1 MKKLIKTYLN
11 TETAFIIAVA
21 IFEIFHVQRLFGG
34 AELLTGG
41 DNYIF
46 LQLGKINLYPYMWDL
61 KFTSFGGINV
71 SLPNLLGIPFY
82 SYFLKYLPFPLMERV
97 LIFFLYFFRYIAFIK
112 LIKLLSKKLSYFS
125 LIPALI
131 LFSFNAFETL
141 NPFSLFP
148 LMYSIY
154 LPFSLYY
161 FLKLYLS
168 NKFDFSNIF
177 KLIILSIIFSPI
189 NSNIALGVTIFIPQ
203 ILFIFYNIKNINRY
217 KIINICTYIL
227 LLFIT
232 SLWWFFPLVLYFLNS
247 AKEIFSSNWF
257 SATGIGN
264 LGSNFRFIGQWGWY
278 GGHFLY
284 KYYPFSKYYDNFF
297 VIVITYSIA
306 LFSLLGSSI
315 GKINDKASA
324 KVRSFFILLIIVDLF
339 FINGSGAPFGMIYNF
354 LYNYAFGFK
363 IFREPF
369 TKFGEIYVLS
379 LCILFY
385 FSLEHLRN
393 VFLNKFLVRAVFF
406 ILTIGIVFVAIKP
419 SFLGDHVWSKWNGSM
434 RTFRVD
440 VPDYWKEF
448 ENYVKLNINNSRI
461 LTTPRIFY
469 GASWNWPR
477 GVSSADDIAVNF
489 IGNNNNLIRN
499 PLPSVGGRPGAVL
512 DNFFNDANI
521 NPDYVGLLGADYV
534 LQENDL
540 DWRYSPVFTYS
551 PDKNTKF
558 MENLDLLKIAEFG
571 RFTDSYMSKIAN
583 EDPEVSVRD
592 NLYPSLLNKPALVLY
607 RSNPDK
613 VLPKIYVPK
622 NIVYSTGKIQNLP
635 SILNYEESIK
645 KIDIRNVYFIDVFKS
660 DVNKYINENILNYS
674 DSLVLFPKILVTK
687 MNLKSYIWDI
697 GWSWPEV
704 NISPSSYEYAFVTLQ
719 ERINLFT
726 LFDNMKKID
735 LLAWYS
741 SKRVEELKKY
751 PLSSKTKLKIINILL
766 SDISYAVNIIEKTP
780 VNKRDSRYW
789 EVVSKFNSYAHR
801 TFGELSTT
809 NISLVRD
816 SKALDRLKK
825 LSSEML
831 RINGLDCGE
840 LCYRFQVPED
850 GKYNLFING
859 KLIKELYLQKEN
871 PIKTNLDTSLYMNNL
886 DIGEIQNFGET
897 GKFAQVKDW
906 KEDKQYRISFDYKTD
921 YGKLTFVVVEELKS
935 VINSS
940 TIDRKNLIKVFPDT
954 FITNKKNK
962 EIINNTK
969 YCSFVENGLCYTH
982 YEKVVKA
989 SKKAQAALF
998 LFEFNSNTF
1007 PIKNIHVNEV
1017 GILDVRLVKEKIHN
1031 FDTNSDNFPKIDFT
1045 MINPTKYLV
1054 HVSNAKTPYFLV
1066 FNETFNSG
1074 WKLYKDDKSNIK
1086 MKEYMLF
1093 GWFGDI
1099 VSKLMKNFDTAP
1111 KTTLSTYFN
1120 GDILE
1125 KKGDYVFIDS
1135 HTFETWG
1142 RKDIVSDKHYI
1153 ANGFANSWLISPND
1167 VGGKQEYNLILDFWP
1182 QRIFILLFILF
1193 AFVLTFST
1201 LYIFYLR
1208 LKKYDKD

>member
-232 SLWWFFPLVLYFLNS
+232 SLWWLFPLVLYFLNS

-284 KYYPFSKYYDNFF
+284 KYYSFSKYYDNII

-339 FINGSGAPFGMIYNF
+339 FINGSGAPFGFVYNFIYN
-354 LYNYAFGFK
+354 NIFGFK

-369 TKFGEIYVLS
+369 TKFGEIYVLAV
-379 LCILFY
+379 CVLFY
-385 FSLEHLRN
+385 FSLERLRSI
-393 VFLNKFLVRAVFF
+393 FKKKTSSLVYLFCF
-406 ILTIGIVFVAIKP
+406 ILILVFIAVKP
-419 SFLGDHVWSKWNGSM
+419 SILGDHVWSKWNGSM

-674 DSLVLFPKILVTK
+674 DSLVLFPKRLVTK
-687 MNLKSYIWDI
+687 MNLNSYIWDN

-704 NISPSSYEYAFVTLQ
+704 NVSPESLEYAFVIFQ
-719 ERINLFT
+719 EKINLFI
-726 LFDNMKKID
+726 LLDNMKKLD
-735 LLAWYS
+735 LLAWNS
-741 SKRVEELKKY
+741 SKRVEEIKKY
-751 PLSSKTKLKIINILL
+751 SLSNKNKLKILSSLLNDINYAI
-766 SDISYAVNIIEKTP
+766 DIIDKTP
-780 VNKRDSRYW
+780 GNKRDSRYW
-789 EVVSKFNSYAHR
+789 EVTSKFNSYAER
-801 TFGELSTT
+801 TFGVLSTLNT
-809 NISLVRD
+809 SLIMD
-816 SKALDRLKK
+816 AKTLDRLNK
-825 LSSEML
+825 LRTTML
-831 RINGLDCGE
+831 KINGVNCGE

-859 KLIKELYLQKEN
+859 SWIEELRLQKDYSVQ
-871 PIKTNLDTSLYMNNL
+871 TNLNTSLYIKNL
-886 DIGEIQNFGET
+886 DIGEIQNFGKT
-897 GKFAQVKDW
+897 GKFAQIKGW
-906 KEDKQYRISFDYKTD
+906 EEDKQYQISFDYKTD
-921 YGKLTFVVVEELKS
+921 YGKLVFVIVEEIKNK
-935 VINSS
+935 INSS
-940 TIDRKNLIKVFPDT
+940 TVVRKNLIKVFPDT
-954 FITNKKNK
+954 FNTNKRNQV
-962 EIINNTK
+962 IINNTK
-969 YCSFVENGLCYTH
+969 YCSLIEDGLCYTH
-982 YEKVVKA
+982 YEKIIKA
-989 SKKAQAALF
+989 SKEVDNALF
-998 LFEFNSNTF
+998 LFEFNSNDF
-1007 PIKNIHVNEV
+1007 PIKNFKIREV
-1017 GILDVRLVKEKIHN
+1017 GLPDIRLVKKTIRN
-1031 FDTNSDNFPKIDFT
+1031 VKDNINSVPKIEFIR
-1045 MINPTKYLV
+1045 INPTRYV
-1054 HVSNAKTPYFLV
+1054 INVTNAKSPYFLI
-1066 FNETFNSG
+1066 FNETFNTG
-1074 WKLYKDDKSNIK
+1074 WKLYRTDKDILNIK
-1086 MKEYMLF
+1086 EYLVL
-1093 GWFGDI
+1093 GWIGDI
-1099 VSKLMKNFDTAP
+1099 IGNLIKGFDTIT
-1111 KTTLSTYFN
+1111 KTTLSRYFN

-1125 KKGDYVFIDS
+1125 RKGDYTFINS
-1135 HTFETWG
+1135 NTFETWG
-1142 RKDIVSDKHYI
+1142 RKDIVFDKHYI
-1153 ANGFANSWLISPND
+1153 ANGYANSWLISPKD
-1167 VGGKQEYNLILDFWP
+1167 IGDKSDYTLILDFWP
-1182 QRIFILLFILF
+1182 QRVLILLFIIF
-1193 AFVLTFST
+1193 AVVIVFSS
-1201 LYIFYLR
+1201 LYIMYLR
-1208 LKKYDKD
+1208 FRRHD